1 MEKVTTAARLKQ
13 IMQERNIKQV
23 DILELCKPYCIKYN
37 EKLGKSILSQYISGS
52 VEPGQ
57 TKLTILGL
65 ALNVNEVWLM
75 GYDVPMERDNSANT
89 QQPADEQE
97 LLNDYRSLNDLG
109 KAEAKKRVNEL
120 TKLEQYTGGSDSDSD
135 DGEGDTVLV
144 AARKGGAPQKLILK
158 KRDPNK
164 SIFDV
169 PDYGGGR
176 Y

>member
-57 TKLTILGL
+57 AKLAILGL

-75 GYDVPMERDNSANT
+75 GYDVQKERDNSASS
-89 QQPADEQE
+89 QSPRDDEQE
-97 LLNDYRSLNDLG
+97 LLTDYRALNDLG
-109 KAEAKKRVNEL
+109 KQEAQKRVNEL
-120 TKLEQYTGGSDSDSD
+120 TKLEQYKKADESD
-135 DGEGDTVLV
+135 DDEYETIQI
-144 AARKGGAPQKLILK
+144 AARHGNGENLELK
-158 KRDPNK
+158 KKKGK
-164 SIFDV
+164 SLLDM
-169 PDYGGGR
+169 PDYGGR
-176 Y
+176 RR

>member
-13 IMQERNIKQV
+13 IMQERNLKQV
-23 DILELCKPYCIKYN
+23 DILELCEPYCIKYN
-37 EKLGKSILSQYISGS
+37 EKMGKSILSQYISGS

-57 TKLTILGL
+57 IKLTILGL

-75 GYDVPMERDNSANT
+75 GYDVPKERDNSSGA
-89 QQPADEQE
+89 QQPVDEQE
-97 LLNDYRSLNDLG
+97 LLKDYRSLNDLG
-109 KAEAKKRVNEL
+109 KDEAKKRVNEL
-120 TKLEQYTGGSDSDSD
+120 TKLEQYTSSDSD
-135 DGEGDTVLV
+135 DDDGETVLI
-144 AARKGGAPQKLILK
+144 AARNGKPPHKMKLK

-169 PDYGGGR
+169 PNYGGGR

>member
-1 MEKVTTAARLKQ
+1 MKKVTTAVRLKQ

-23 DILELCKPYCIKYN
+23 DILELCEPYCIKYN
-37 EKLGKSILSQYISGS
+37 EKMGKSILSQYVSGA
-52 VEPGQ
+52 VDPGQ

-65 ALNVNEVWLM
+65 ALNVNEIWLM
-75 GYDVPMERDNSANT
+75 GYDVPRERDTVVGIKISM
-89 QQPADEQE
+89 DEQE
-97 LLNDYRSLNDLG
+97 LLDDYHSLNDLG
-109 KAEAKKRVNEL
+109 KDEARKRVNEL
-120 TKLEQYTGGSDSDSD
+120 TKLEQYKNNSDKDD
-135 DGEGDTVLV
+135 DGETVLV
-144 AARKGGAPQKLILK
+144 AAREGKPPHKIKLK